1 MIIDALQ
8 QFSGSSQALSGAG
21 SVASTDVIDLGQER
35 RIGNGEPMQIVV
47 VATVALAGTSPTLQ
61 VTLQSD
67 DNSGFASP
75 ASVAQ
80 SASLSAL
87 AAGGRVVVP
96 VPQGALNERYIRL
109 NYTLGGTSPSVTVK
123 AFLQP
128 VNMTDAFA
136 GYPSGYVIS

>member
-1 MIIDALQ
+1 
-8 QFSGSSQALSGAG
+8 
-21 SVASTDVIDLGQER
+21 
-35 RIGNGEPMQIVV
+35 
-47 VATVALAGTSPTLQ
+47 
-61 VTLQSD
+61 
-67 DNSGFASP
+67 
-75 ASVAQ
+75 
-80 SASLSAL
+80 
-87 AAGGRVVVP
+87 VP